1 MVASTIKEQR
11 KIWCMNLVGASEYIT
26 QLQCVSKVIGTL
38 KGRIFDTYL
47 NLSTRETRLGKFW
60 KLTQQSD
67 RQSHTCKI
75 VIIITR

>member
-26 QLQCVSKVIGTL
+26 QLQCVSKVIWTL

-67 RQSHTCKI
+67 R
-75 VIIITR
+75 